1 MVSVI
6 FRAKIK
12 PGKEDEALERLQK
25 MVDAVQANEPG
36 ALVYAFHRLQDDPS
50 EVVFWESYADDA
62 AFGSHMGT
70 PHMNELRG
78 AFAELFDTSTVKLER
93 LERVAGFMRPG

>member
-1 MVSVI
+1 MVTLI

-25 MVDAVQANEPG
+25 MTDAVQANEPG

-50 EVVFWESYADDA
+50 EIVFWESYADDA
-62 AFGSHMGT
+62 AFQSHMGT
-70 PHMNELRG
+70 PHMGEFRG
-78 AFAELFDTSTVKLER
+78 AFGELFDTSTVKLER
-93 LERVAGFMRPG
+93 LERVAGFMRAG